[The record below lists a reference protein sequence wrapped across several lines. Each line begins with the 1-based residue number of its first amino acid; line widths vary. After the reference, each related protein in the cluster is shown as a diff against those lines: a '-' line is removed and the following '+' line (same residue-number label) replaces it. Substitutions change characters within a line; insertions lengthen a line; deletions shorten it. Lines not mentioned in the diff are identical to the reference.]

1 MVMADGTEATAPGV
15 ISRRDVIVGGLALAA
30 GALIAA
36 KPEEAMAIN
45 GDTVEAGELTA
56 SQSPTF
62 LLHTDSGALLS
73 PESSWALLAGSYA
86 GIEYGLE
93 GRVFAHSAGV
103 GVGVHGSAQTVS
115 QYGVLAENTAS
126 GGIAL
131 KVNGLAQFSRSGK
144 ATIAK
149 GHTSKTVSGL
159 SNISTGSMILVTL
172 QGSAGTGRYVRYAK
186 RASSTSFTV
195 YLNTSSAY
203 DVSFAWMIL
212 N

>member
-1 MVMADGTEATAPGV
+1 MAKGAETTAPGV

-30 GALIAA
+30 GALIAT
-36 KPEEAMAIN
+36 KPEEAMAATGTPVTAGGIFTAALPTVFWRTTS
-45 GDTVEAGELTA
+45 GDLSTPIR
-56 SQSPTF
+56 SQ
-62 LLHTDSGALLS
+62 
-73 PESSWALLAGSYA
+73 ALLAGVEGST
-86 GIEYGLE
+86 EYGLDGE
-93 GRVFAHSAGV
+93 VYPAAAGV
-103 GVGVHGSAQTVS
+103 AVGVRGSAATVGHV
-115 QYGVLAENTAS
+115 GVAAENTAS

-149 GHTSKTVSGL
+149 GHTTKTVSGL
-159 SNISTGSMILVTL
+159 NDISTSSLILVTL

-212 N
+212 D